1 VSFMDTN
8 YGPTISARAR
18 LLAEGRWETCR
29 AEIIDLMERLNI
41 ATDAPCPLTPIS
53 RGHRHQEPIATRIRR
68 GRR

>member
-1 VSFMDTN
+1 MSFMDTN

-41 ATDAPCPLTPIS
+41 ATDGTMHVDAEYLVV
-53 RGHRHQEPIATRIRR
+53 IATKNR
-68 GRR
+68 